1 MTADPATPLLS
12 GVIPVVSMP
21 FDAGGRVDHDAL
33 AAEATHL
40 LEAGVHGL
48 SFGFGSELPRLTE
61 RERDEAL
68 RTLVAAVGG
77 RVPVMAAVVTESIPA
92 ARERCEDAAG
102 HGADAIMVTPPH
114 AGPEGIRTFFSTLAD
129 AAPRPLVIQDA
140 PAATGVTLGEDLL
153 VDLAAHDRVAA
164 LKLESPD
171 AVTRITRIAARAG
184 GRATLLGG
192 SGGLELLAELR
203 SGSAGTMPGA
213 GHAALFVRI
222 WDAFQA
228 GDDPT
233 VTSLFG
239 LLQPLLVLASRS
251 GDTFLGIQKE
261 LLVRA
266 GVLRDASLR
275 PPSEP
280 LAARVL
286 AELDLLEAR
295 LAAALEVT
303 NA

>member
-1 MTADPATPLLS
+1 MSGDDATLLLR

-21 FDAGGRVDHDAL
+21 FAADGRVDHDAL
-33 AAEATHL
+33 AVEAAHL

-48 SFGFGSELPRLTE
+48 AFGFGSELPRLTE

-68 RTLVAAVGG
+68 RTLVAAAGG
-77 RVPVMAAVVTESIPA
+77 RVPVVAAVVTESIPA
-92 ARERCEDAAG
+92 ARERCEAAAAL
-102 HGADAIMVTPPH
+102 GADAIMVTPPH
-114 AGPEGIRTFFSTLAD
+114 AGAAGVRAFLATLAD
-129 AAPRPLVIQDA
+129 ETPRPLVIQDA

-171 AVTRITRIAARAG
+171 AVTCIARVAARAH

-192 SGGLELLAELR
+192 SGGVELLAELR

-213 GHAALFVRI
+213 GYAALFVRI
-222 WDAFQA
+222 WDAFRA
-228 GDDPT
+228 GDDAT
-233 VTSLFG
+233 AGSSFG

-266 GVLRDASLR
+266 GVLRDATLR
-275 PPSEP
+275 QPSEP
-280 LAARVL
+280 LADRVL

-295 LAAALEVT
+295 LASVVGGARA
-303 NA
+303 